1 MKLPVF
7 RFCTNGSRIGAAE
20 FLVLVKLHLQ
30 DEVLG
35 RMEEE
40 EEAADTIGVE
50 VMCLVD
56 NKTELLWLGESAL
69 RATLSLLPR

>member
-50 VMCLVD
+50 VMC
-56 NKTELLWLGESAL
+56 
-69 RATLSLLPR
+69 